1 KRKKAMK
8 GAFEREE
15 EGLIFVAE
23 GVLSGEALIRE
34 TERAHGAHAG
44 LRYQIIDLRQVER
57 MDITAEQIQRIAEAD
72 REAAER
78 GPGAKLAIV
87 PTHGMPDGPTRI
99 YLAPARTAKLESR
112 IFCYL
117 DAARRCIGDGREKAA
132 ARRR

>member
-1 KRKKAMK
+1 S
-8 GAFEREE
+8 
-15 EGLIFVAE
+15 GLIFVAE

-78 GPGAKLAIV
+78 GPGAKVAIV
-87 PTHGMPDGPTRI
+87 ANHDLTIGLSRI
-99 YLAPARTAKLESR
+99 YLIHARSDKLESR
-112 IFCYL
+112 IFCSL
-117 DAARRCIGDGREKAA
+117 DEARSWIGDGRQKAA
-132 ARRR
+132 ERGR